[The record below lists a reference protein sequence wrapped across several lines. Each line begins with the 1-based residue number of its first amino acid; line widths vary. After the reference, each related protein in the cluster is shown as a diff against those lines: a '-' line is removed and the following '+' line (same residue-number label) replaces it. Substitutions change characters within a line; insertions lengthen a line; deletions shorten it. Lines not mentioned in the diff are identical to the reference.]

1 MMGVICM
8 DDFDNTILTI
18 IKENGGQAS
27 TRDII
32 NSLSGTQYA
41 QKKKYPLIKRL
52 ETLVKFG
59 YIDMNEGISHRGR
72 KPFIYTLSEE

>member
-1 MMGVICM
+1 M
-8 DDFDNTILTI
+8 DDFDSIILTI

-32 NSLSGTQYA
+32 NGLSDTQYA
-41 QKKKYPLIKRL
+41 QKRKYPLIKRL

-59 YIDMNEGISHRGR
+59 YIEMTEGISHRGR
-72 KPFIYTLSEE
+72 KPFYYTISEE